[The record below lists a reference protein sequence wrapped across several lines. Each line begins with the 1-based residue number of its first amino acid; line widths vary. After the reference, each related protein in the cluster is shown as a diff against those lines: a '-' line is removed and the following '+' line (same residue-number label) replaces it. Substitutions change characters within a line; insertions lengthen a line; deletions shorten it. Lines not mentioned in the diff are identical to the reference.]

1 MPATTNAAASPLD
14 LEALADSL
22 SACADILHT
31 RLMRAIRHGPPAP
44 EDSATPTAAPASS
57 PASGSIDQGLSQG
70 AAQALFENEVALRQ
84 RANGLYL
91 EAAELAGLGLGG
103 QQQVLLDLA
112 VQAQD
117 KIRRINR
124 LKDMVSL
131 LADLLSLGAAVAAG
145 KPEHLGPPVE
155 KLRRHLADL
164 QAGAPPSVQP

>member
-31 RLMRAIRHGPPAP
+31 RLMRAIRRSPHAP
-44 EDSATPTAAPASS
+44 EAGATPAPASGS
-57 PASGSIDQGLSQG
+57 ASAGSIDQGLSQG

-103 QQQVLLDLA
+103 QQQILLDLA

-117 KIRRINR
+117 RIRRINR
-124 LKDMVSL
+124 IKDMVSL

-164 QAGAPPSVQP
+164 QAGAPPSVAP

>member
-1 MPATTNAAASPLD
+1 MPTTTPPASPLD

-22 SACADILHT
+22 SACADVLHA
-31 RLMRAIRHGPPAP
+31 RLMRAIRSSLPAP
-44 EDSATPTAAPASS
+44 AQALP
-57 PASGSIDQGLSQG
+57 GSIDHGLSQG

-91 EAAELAGLGLGG
+91 DAAELAGLGLDG
-103 QQQVLLDLA
+103 QQQVLLELA
-112 VQAQD
+112 AQAQE

-131 LADLLSLGAAVAAG
+131 LADLLALGAAVAAG
-145 KPEHLGPPVE
+145 KPEHLGAPLE